1 MIQTYNIQNITGG
14 LDKVFNI
21 FMRISFTAV
30 IILLTIWIII
40 SLLIWLFGAKKKSE
54 KAIKWGI
61 KNFIITLVLII
72 IILSVPIMFNM
83 F

>member
-14 LDKVFNI
+14 LDKVFNN

>member
-14 LDKVFNI
+14 LDKVFNN

-54 KAIKWGI
+54 NAIKWGI

>member
-14 LDKVFNI
+14 LDKVFNN

-30 IILLTIWIII
+30 IIFLTIWIII

>member
-1 MIQTYNIQNITGG
+1 MLQTYNIQNITGG
-14 LDKVFNI
+14 LDKVFNN

>member
-14 LDKVFNI
+14 LDKVFNN

-61 KNFIITLVLII
+61 KKFIITLVLII

>member
-14 LDKVFNI
+14 LDKVFNN
-21 FMRISFTAV
+21 FMRISFTTV

>member
-14 LDKVFNI
+14 LDKVFNN

-40 SLLIWLFGAKKKSE
+40 SLLIWLFGGKKKSE